1 MKKLL
6 TLAAITALTLSASAA
21 TLIWTSGY
29 QTWLPDETGAF
40 SSAWIDKDDV
50 TGYLLL
56 VSEADYNSFSADKAI
71 STYLAPD
78 GSFKGTYNATGSSD
92 LFGFVIMTTYEDMNG
107 NELPSNVKQYA
118 YVFYTYVDDNGKAWA
133 IVDRSFGHSNDFD
146 ATVGDANNIAASAT
160 GWTAVPVPEPTTV
173 ALLAMGLAA
182 LGLRRK
188 VA

>member
-6 TLAAITALTLSASAA
+6 TIAAITALTLSASAA
-21 TLIWTSGY
+21 TVTWTSGFR
-29 QTWLPDETGAF
+29 TKLPDETGAF
-40 SSAWIDKDDV
+40 SSDLIAKNDV
-50 TGYLLL
+50 TGYVLL

-71 STYLAPD
+71 STYLASD
-78 GSFKGTYNATGSSD
+78 GSFQGTYNATGSSD
-92 LFGFVIMTTYEDMNG
+92 LFGGVTMTTCEDMNG
-107 NELPSNVKQYA
+107 SGIAANVTQYA
-118 YVFYTYVDDNGKAWA
+118 YVFYTYVDVNSKAWA
-133 IVDRSFGHSNDFD
+133 IVDKSSGFVNDLD
-146 ATVGDANNIAASAT
+146 ATVGEATNVAASAT

>member
-21 TLIWTSGY
+21 TVIWTSGY
-29 QTWLPDETGAF
+29 QTYLPDETGAF
-40 SSAWIDKDDV
+40 SSAWIDKNDV
-50 TGYLLL
+50 TGYVLL

-71 STYLAPD
+71 STYLASD

-92 LFGFVIMTTYEDMNG
+92 LFGGVTMTTYEDMNG
-107 NELPSNVKQYA
+107 SGIPANVTQYA

-133 IVDRSFGHSNDFD
+133 IVDKSSGHANDFD
-146 ATVGDANNIAASAT
+146 ATVGEANSIASGAT